1 MLTWTQLA
9 AYLSVVVALCG
20 GGVGLCYLLLWKE

>member
-1 MLTWTQLA
+1 MLTWTQLV
-9 AYLSVVVALCG
+9 AYLSVVVALCS